1 MITDRVL
8 VNTSLRAATRVD
20 SDTCPHSARMCMQ
33 ASCLNP
39 LQDYESWLGDYEVA
53 LSDAPH
59 IAKYFNEMAKQQDQA
74 LEKSMKSTKDYTNM
88 HDWTDDELEKASATT
103 RDKWK
108 RHKEAMMDRLKVH
121 ARDLFNHHDKN
132 DNGVLDK
139 EESKVRQYCMHL
151 QSTRGCMR
159 CMIPPLDMRV
169 RRRAASLQKLHSE
182 VYGISEEARHEDGQD
197 RSGL

>member
-33 ASCLNP
+33 ASNP
-39 LQDYESWLGDYEVA
+39 LQEYESWLGDYEVA

-59 IAKYFNEMAKQQDQA
+59 IAKYFNEMAKQQNQA

-88 HDWTDDELEKASATT
+88 HDWTDAELEKASATT

-108 RHKEAMMDRLKVH
+108 RHKAAMIDRLKVH
-121 ARDLFNHHDKN
+121 ARDCFQNHDKD

-139 EESKVRQYCMHL
+139 EESKVRQYCRIYTRVYAMHD
-151 QSTRGCMR
+151 TAVGT
-159 CMIPPLDMRV
+159 
-169 RRRAASLQKLHSE
+169 
-182 VYGISEEARHEDGQD
+182 
-197 RSGL
+197 